1 LPPWDT
7 ELFILRADDRAHL
20 RPQVQALLAYLDR
33 TPDVRLKD
41 LAFTL
46 NTNLLSRG
54 SRLAVVAGSLAD
66 LRSRLTRAA
75 ERLADARCH
84 LIRDV
89 AGIYYFEQPLYPD
102 GRVAMLFPG
111 EGSQYLNM
119 LKDVYLHFSDVRA
132 YLDECDQLA
141 SRAGRTD
148 QPLARLLFVDES
160 DADEKARA
168 EQELRKLGN
177 AMICVLIGDWAV
189 YRLLERLGVP
199 NDVMAGHSVGELSA
213 LGAAG
218 CFDTDSLRMGRVVN
232 TIETLERQE
241 KDGKSPETVMLAV
254 GAGRAAIAEVIE
266 QKAGNAVF
274 LAMDNCPHQTVVV
287 GPPEPMAAVEAELQA
302 RRILCERL
310 PFSWPYHTQ
319 LFEPY
324 LGMIDTMFE
333 ATTFRVPRAC
343 VYSGSTARPFPP
355 DPDVIRRQA
364 LGHWATP
371 VQFTRM
377 IEQMYAD
384 GIRIFVETG
393 PRGNVSA
400 FVEDILRGRPFAA
413 LPADVKRRSGITQ
426 LHHLAGQLAAH
437 HVPLCLEYLYAHRQP
452 QHVDWHP
459 INPQSAIR
467 NPQSPVL
474 GALTQPRSR
483 GIVLD
488 QYMGVMEQFLDV
500 QREVMEDFLAKRKG
514 GGVQFANGVVKEMPV
529 VATPPQRP
537 LIGEILEHTPGREIT
552 MRRRLDLS
560 EDLFG
565 ADHTI
570 GGRTVSKV
578 DPNQHGL
585 PVMPMTFSLEM
596 MAELASLLVPGNVV
610 ISLKRIRLLRWLPFD
625 DQEPT
630 TVEVTARVLPENGTA
645 GYQQVAVEIR
655 DLGNSTRPGNAKW
668 VAVQGTV
675 VLADTYPKAPAA
687 GPFVLA
693 NDRPCRISLEVLYK
707 NLFHGPLFQ
716 GVVSTDRI
724 GDNGIESQVRVLP
737 RSGWFRSA
745 PNPDLIL
752 DPVLI
757 DATMHPLASWHLE
770 QPDQAGRILLP
781 FELAS
786 LDLYGPMP
794 SVGTVVQSRGQIEDF
809 SARHFTHGVDVV
821 SPEGRLW
828 CRLTSAKY
836 WRFYVPFGEVNFHG
850 PKDEYFLSVPWKQ
863 LHIGQPGQDKKFSS
877 LMRLDPPADTKQPVL
892 RLATARVT
900 LSPAELGSFR
910 ALKGT
915 DGQINEWL
923 FGRIAGKDAVRTLWW
938 EHHGERLFPADIDV
952 DLDSA
957 GRFLAR
963 RRGSTGASPF
973 PRVAFVYTDGLA
985 AGLAAFTPELGLA
998 LERIKPAD
1006 ENALSRDEE
1015 AILSDCARKA
1025 AASALAQEPERLT
1038 VRAVDAAS
1046 GKILVAA
1053 DSDVLVV
1060 WTARDGDWIVAA
1072 TFGEREAR

>member
-1 LPPWDT
+1 VPPWGT
-7 ELFILRADDRAHL
+7 ELFILRADDR
-20 RPQVQALLAYLDR
+20 PQLQQQVHSLLALLDR
-33 TPDVRLKD
+33 TPGVSLKD

-46 NTNLLSRG
+46 NTNLVAHG
-54 SRLAVVAGSLAD
+54 SRLAMIAGSATD

-75 ERLADARCH
+75 ERLADPRCH
-84 LIRDV
+84 QIRDV
-89 AGIYYFEQPLYPD
+89 VGIYYFEQPLYPE

-111 EGSQYLNM
+111 EGGQYLNM
-119 LKDVYLHFSDVRA
+119 LKDLYLHFPEVQA
-132 YLDECDQLA
+132 YLEECDQLA
-141 SRAGRTD
+141 SRAGRAE

-160 DADEKARA
+160 DPEEKARA
-168 EQELRKLGN
+168 EQEMRKLGN
-177 AMICVLIGDWAV
+177 AMISVLIGDWTV
-189 YRLLERLGVP
+189 YQLLERLGVP
-199 NDVMAGHSVGELSA
+199 NDVMAGHSYGELAA

-218 CFDTDSLRMGRVVN
+218 CFDTDSLCMGRVVE
-232 TIETLERQE
+232 TIEILERQE

-266 QKAGNAVF
+266 QNAGNAVF

-287 GPPEPMAAVEAELQA
+287 GPPQPMAAVEAELRA
-302 RRILCERL
+302 RRIMCERL
-310 PFSWPYHTQ
+310 PFSWPYHTK

-324 LGMIDTMFE
+324 LGVIDKMFE

-343 VYSGSTARPFPP
+343 VYSGSTAQPFPP
-355 DPDVIRRQA
+355 DPAVIRQQA
-364 LGHWATP
+364 LGHWTTP

-437 HVPLCLEYLYAHRQP
+437 HVPLRLEYLYAHRQP
-452 QHVDWHP
+452 LRIDWHP
-459 INPQSAIR
+459 SNAQSAIR
-467 NPQSPVL
+467 NPQSPAL
-474 GALTQPRSR
+474 GALTPPRSP
-483 GIVLD
+483 GIVLN

-500 QREVMEDFLAKRKG
+500 QQKVMETFLARRQ
-514 GGVQFANGVVKEMPV
+514 GVAVKMGNGILPQMPV
-529 VATPPQRP
+529 VAAPKSRP
-537 LIGEILEHTPGREIT
+537 LIGEVVQHDPGREIT
-552 MRRRLDLS
+552 MRRRLDLT

-596 MAELASLLVPGNVV
+596 MAELASVLVPGKVV

-630 TVEVTARVLPENGTA
+630 TVEVTARVLPENGT
-645 GYQQVAVEIR
+645 GGFHQVAVEIR
-655 DLGNSTRPGNAKW
+655 DLGNSIRPGNAKW

-675 VLADTYPKAPAA
+675 VLADAYLEAPAVGSFA
-687 GPFVLA
+687 LA

-707 NLFHGPLFQ
+707 NLFHGTLFQ

-737 RSGWFRSA
+737 RSGWFRST
-745 PNPDLIL
+745 PDPDLIL

-757 DATMHPLASWHLE
+757 DAAMHPLASWHLE

-781 FELAS
+781 FELAA
-786 LDLYGPMP
+786 LELYGPTP
-794 SVGTVVQSRGQIEDF
+794 PVGALVQSRGRIEDF
-809 SARHFTHGVDVV
+809 SARHFTHGVDIIG
-821 SPEGRLW
+821 PERRLW
-828 CRLTSAKY
+828 CRLTSVKY

-863 LHIGQPGQDKKFSS
+863 LAIGPPGRDKKFSS

-900 LSPAELGSFR
+900 LGPVELANFR
-910 ALKGT
+910 ALEGT
-915 DGQINEWL
+915 DEQINEWL

-938 EHHGERLFPADIDV
+938 EHLGERLFPADMEV

-957 GRFLAR
+957 GRFIAR
-963 RRGSTGASPF
+963 RRASVAANHF
-973 PRVAFVYTDGLA
+973 PRVAFAYTDGLA
-985 AGLAAFTPELGLA
+985 AGLASFTPELGLA

-1006 ENALSRDEE
+1006 QNTSSSGECAARIE
-1015 AILSDCARKA
+1015 CARKA
-1025 AASALAQEPERLT
+1025 AASVLAQEPQRLM
-1038 VRAVDAAS
+1038 VRAVDAAA

-1053 DSDVLVV
+1053 DSDLLVV
-1060 WTARDGDWIVAA
+1060 WTARDGDWVVAT
-1072 TFGEREAR
+1072 TFGEREPQ

>member
-1 LPPWDT
+1 
-7 ELFILRADDRAHL
+7 LRADDRSQL
-20 RPQVQALLAYLDR
+20 RQCIQRLLNYLERKSDS
-33 TPDVRLKD
+33 PLKD

-46 NTNLLSRG
+46 NTNLGPQG
-54 SRLAVVAGSLAD
+54 SRLAVVAGSVTD

-75 ERLADARCH
+75 ERLADPRCH
-84 LIRDV
+84 QIRDV
-89 AGIYYFEQPLYPD
+89 LGLYYFEQPLHPE

-111 EGSQYLNM
+111 EGAQYLNM
-119 LKDVYLHFSDVRA
+119 LKDLYLHFPEVRA
-132 YLDECDQLA
+132 YLEECDQLA
-141 SRAGRTD
+141 SRAGRAD

-160 DADEKARA
+160 DPAEKARA

-177 AMICVLIGDWAV
+177 AMLSVLIGDWAV
-189 YRLLERLGVP
+189 YQLLERLGVP
-199 NDVMAGHSVGELSA
+199 NNVMAGHSVGELAA

-218 CFDTDSLRMGRVVN
+218 CFDTDSLRMGQVVN
-232 TIETLERQE
+232 TIEALEQQE
-241 KDGKSPETVMLAV
+241 KEGNSPETVMLAV

-287 GPPEPMAAVEAELQA
+287 GPPGPMAAVEAELQA
-302 RRILCERL
+302 RRVMCERL

-324 LGMIDTMFE
+324 LGMLDKMFE
-333 ATTFRVPRAC
+333 TTTFRLPRAC
-343 VYSGSTARPFPP
+343 VYSGSTAQPFPA
-355 DPDVIRRQA
+355 DPAVIRHQA

-437 HVPLCLEYLYAHRQP
+437 HVPLRLEDLYAHRQP
-452 QHVDWHP
+452 QRINWDPTSHP
-459 INPQSAIR
+459 LPAT
-467 NPQSPVL
+467 PHHLP
-474 GALTQPRSR
+474 TSR
-483 GIVLD
+483 GFVLT

-500 QREVMEDFLAKRKG
+500 QREVMEAFLANRRGHPLKSG
-514 GGVQFANGVVKEMPV
+514 NGVLPPMPV
-529 VATPPQRP
+529 LTPPKPRP
-537 LIGEILEHTPGREIT
+537 LIGEILQHDPGREIT

-578 DPNQHGL
+578 DPHQHGL

-596 MAELASLLVPGNVV
+596 MAELASLLVPGKVV
-610 ISLKRIRLLRWLPFD
+610 IGLKRIRLLRWLPFD

-630 TVEVTARVLPENGTA
+630 TVEVTARVLPDAGTDSTR
-645 GYQQVAVEIR
+645 QVAVEIR
-655 DLGNSTRPGNAKW
+655 DLGNSLRPGNAKW

-675 VLADTYPKAPAA
+675 ILADAYPEAPVA
-687 GPFVLA
+687 GPFSLT

-707 NLFHGPLFQ
+707 NLFHGPRFQ

-724 GDNGIESQVRVLP
+724 GDKGIESQIRVLP
-737 RSGWFRSA
+737 RSGWFHST
-745 PNPDLIL
+745 PDPDLIL

-757 DATMHPLASWHLE
+757 DAAMHPLASWHLE

-781 FELAS
+781 FELAA
-786 LDLYGPMP
+786 LDLYGPNP
-794 SVGTVVQSRGQIEDF
+794 PVGALVQSRGRIDDF
-809 SARHFTHGVDVV
+809 SARHFTHAVDIVGA
-821 SPEGRLW
+821 EGRLW

-863 LHIGQPGQDKKFSS
+863 LVIGPPGQDKKFFS

-900 LSPAELGSFR
+900 LSPAELTHFR

-915 DGQINEWL
+915 DQQINEWL
-923 FGRIAGKDAVRTLWW
+923 FGRIAGKDAIRTLWW
-938 EHHGERLFPADIDV
+938 EHHGERLFPADIEI
-952 DLDSA
+952 DLDSEA
-957 GRFLAR
+957 RFIAR
-963 RRGSTGASPF
+963 RRGSTAANHF

-985 AGLAAFTPELGLA
+985 AGLAAFTSEVGIA
-998 LERIKPAD
+998 LEQIKPAD
-1006 ENALSRDEE
+1006 ENVLNQDERKLLDRFGTARIE
-1015 AILSDCARKA
+1015 GATRIECARKA
-1025 AASALAQEPERLT
+1025 VASALILEPQRLT
-1038 VRAVDAAS
+1038 VRAVDAS
-1046 GKILVAA
+1046 TGKIQVAV
-1053 DSDVLVV
+1053 DSALLNV
-1060 WTARDGDWIVAA
+1060 WTARDGDWIIAA
-1072 TFGEREAR
+1072 TFGDREPL